1 MRAHDND
8 LNLKESFYNCS
19 AHQKLCL
26 RFHRCAV
33 CLMLADGYTIVCMIV
48 ICRFSLQ
55 IAAHIARHS
64 CTNDDGLQCFGLIL
78 GLFYEDIG
86 LYL

>member
-1 MRAHDND
+1 
-8 LNLKESFYNCS
+8 
-19 AHQKLCL
+19 
-26 RFHRCAV
+26 
-33 CLMLADGYTIVCMIV
+33 MLADGYTIVCMIV

-55 IAAHIARHS
+55 IAAHITRHS